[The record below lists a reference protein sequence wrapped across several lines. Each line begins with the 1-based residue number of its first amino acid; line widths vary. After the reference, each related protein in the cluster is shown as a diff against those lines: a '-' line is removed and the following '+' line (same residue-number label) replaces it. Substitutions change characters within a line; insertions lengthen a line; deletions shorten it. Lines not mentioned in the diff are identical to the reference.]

1 MVRIKERLNAKIKG
15 SGLLMVMILV
25 FFLITFIV
33 TVGEFY
39 RIHIMQQEIEIH
51 LQRAINCSVEYAMGE
66 ITNLNVGVAKT
77 KFYKFIRDDMG
88 LDSNNRKYKDGKL
101 VYRLEFVSVN
111 GTSNPAVFNVKG
123 YASARS
129 LFSFLTGNIEIPF
142 DISSTNFRTD

>member
-1 MVRIKERLNAKIKG
+1 MVRIKERLNAKKNG

-51 LQRAINCSVEYAMGE
+51 LQRAINCSV
-66 ITNLNVGVAKT
+66 LNVGVAKT

-101 VYRLEFVSVN
+101 VYTLEFVSVN

>member
-1 MVRIKERLNAKIKG
+1 M
-15 SGLLMVMILV
+15 
-25 FFLITFIV
+25 

-39 RIHIMQQEIEIH
+39 RIHIMQQEIGNSFCNERSTAR
-51 LQRAINCSVEYAMGE
+51 LNMRWCSYRQDK

-101 VYRLEFVSVN
+101 VYTLEFVSVN

-129 LFSFLTGNIEIPF
+129 FV
-142 DISSTNFRTD
+142 FRS

>member
-1 MVRIKERLNAKIKG
+1 MVRIKERLNAKKKG

-51 LQRAINCSVEYAMGE
+51 LQRAINCSVEYAMGDSYRQDK

-129 LFSFLTGNIEIPF
+129 LF
-142 DISSTNFRTD
+142 

>member
-1 MVRIKERLNAKIKG
+1 MVRIKERLNAKKNG

-39 RIHIMQQEIEIH
+39 RIHIMQQEIEMH
-51 LQRAINCSVEYAMGE
+51 LQRTVNCA
-66 ITNLNVGVAKT
+66 NVGVAKT

-101 VYRLEFVSVN
+101 VYTLEFVSVN

>member
-1 MVRIKERLNAKIKG
+1 MVRIKERLNAKKNG

-51 LQRAINCSVEYAMGE
+51 LQRAINCSVEYAMGDSYRQDK

-101 VYRLEFVSVN
+101 VYTLEFVSVN

-129 LFSFLTGNIEIPF
+129 LFSF
-142 DISSTNFRTD
+142 

>member
-1 MVRIKERLNAKIKG
+1 MIWDWTVITENIK
-15 SGLLMVMILV
+15 
-25 FFLITFIV
+25 
-33 TVGEFY
+33 TV
-39 RIHIMQQEIEIH
+39 
-51 LQRAINCSVEYAMGE
+51 
-66 ITNLNVGVAKT
+66 
-77 KFYKFIRDDMG
+77 
-88 LDSNNRKYKDGKL
+88 L

>member
-1 MVRIKERLNAKIKG
+1 MVRIKETLNAKKNG

-51 LQRAINCSVEYAMGE
+51 LQRAINCSVEYAMGDSYRQDK

-77 KFYKFIRDDMG
+77 KFYKFI
-88 LDSNNRKYKDGKL
+88 YT
-101 VYRLEFVSVN
+101 LEFVSVN